1 MLLMTSSQTIS
12 SIMVEKKLNGRFILN
27 LCFLGQYFDLMS
39 EITSCSIMAA
49 DYCRLCSCFII
60 SLNIVKLL
68 FYFLQIQDF
77 QQQLGDVELRLA
89 QKTHEVEVLQSELK
103 QVKEFR
109 RKRAQMQRELEEV
122 SEVEYIELGISHA

>member
-1 MLLMTSSQTIS
+1 MLLFF
-12 SIMVEKKLNGRFILN
+12 N
-27 LCFLGQYFDLMS
+27 
-39 EITSCSIMAA
+39 
-49 DYCRLCSCFII
+49 II
-60 SLNIVKLL
+60 SVKWL

-122 SEVEYIELGISHA
+122 SEVECIKLSISND